1 MAEREEQNQQNAIN
15 ETLKIEWG
23 SNANAQ
29 KGEDGHWYDVSSG
42 EAVRIDNAD
51 GTYRLPN
58 NRVLLADGTTKDAS
72 EYQRE
77 LNTPIV
83 KSTEGKE
90 GKELRQIN
98 RENRQAARQT
108 RWNTK
113 AKNLQ
118 DQYNELRGRSG
129 GKLSYDDM
137 DTYLRGEGIY
147 AFQRANG
154 LAGTGIINQKM
165 IDKLEDEYLKTQS
178 AEKGN
183 AMTNLFSDIRDEN
196 GRLKQGN
203 PVAEFNGKEI
213 SLQEAQSFGA
223 ELKTL
228 ADELNLN
235 GSDKLTPEAQQRITA
250 LVEKYGLPVNENL
263 GNAEEIFDSMD
274 SLVEVLERNGAESF
288 LDASGFD
295 IDTEGNIRLEKPTY
309 NIQELLD
316 AQRTKKNEEVDL
328 ELARKRAE
336 RQKKILAMQNI
347 FANIGNTI
355 RAAYG
360 ANVYDTSVAQQM
372 NQVDNAYR
380 DKVNAYKAKMEMLRQ
395 EKLAEQKAKEAEAT
409 RQRERAEDRK
419 YQTDQFN
426 AQLKFETDKL
436 KLNWLNSE
444 LDRRLNSQIAANKL
458 KAEDKKN
465 IMEKTTVMDSPSGNS
480 YYIHKDDVQNLKT
493 SASGLLGKYFN
504 AEKIDIG
511 ILTDEIENS
520 TNPIGEFK
528 RILLKY
534 KDDPNAWKS
543 KEYRNAGYAQIP
555 SGDRFTYD
563 EALQEFENILGGF
576 QEIRYGS
583 SAPIYNSTE
592 NTRPLAGRS
601 F

>member
-1 MAEREEQNQQNAIN
+1 MAITEEQNQETQNKIN
-15 ETLKIEWG
+15 EILKKEWG

-29 KGEDGHWYDVSSG
+29 KNEDGHWYDVSSG
-42 EAVRIDNAD
+42 KAVRIDNAD
-51 GTYRLPN
+51 GTYRLPD
-58 NRVLLADGTTKDAS
+58 NRVLLTDGNIEDAS
-72 EYQRE
+72 EYQRK
-77 LNTPIV
+77 LNTPEV
-83 KSTEGKE
+83 QSTEGKE

-98 RENRQAARQT
+98 RENRQATRQT

-118 DQYNELRGRSG
+118 DQYNELRGWSK
-129 GKLSYDDM
+129 GKLSYDDI

-178 AEKGN
+178 AERGN
-183 AMTNLFSDIRDEN
+183 AMTNLFSDTRDEN

-203 PVAEFNGKEI
+203 PVATINGQEK

-223 ELKTL
+223 EFKMI

-235 GSDKLTPEAQQRITA
+235 GSDKFTPEARLRITE

-274 SLVEVLERNGAESF
+274 SLVEVLNRNGAESF

-295 IDTEGNIRLEKPTY
+295 IDTEGNVRLEKPTY
-309 NIQELLD
+309 NVQELLD
-316 AQRTKKNEEVDL
+316 AQRTKKKEEVDL

-372 NQVDNAYR
+372 NQIDNTYR

-419 YQTDQFN
+419 YQIDQFN

-436 KLNWLNSE
+436 KLQYIMNNEELDAKQRIAAANRLSE
-444 LDRRLNSQIAANKL
+444 LTGKQDNIKALTLGGKFVTVDKDSYKNSIGQLASSTIGKFFDGTEELDLGLFKQYDPQNPNRTIEILANLIEIASSDTQNSTPWMYDPNTNTSRIKF
-458 KAEDKKN
+458 KDGKTKEDV
-465 IMEKTTVMDSPSGNS
+465 IEYFD
-480 YYIHKDDVQNLKT
+480 
-493 SASGLLGKYFN
+493 GLLN
-504 AEKIDIG
+504 
-511 ILTDEIENS
+511 N
-520 TNPIGEFK
+520 
-528 RILLKY
+528 
-534 KDDPNAWKS
+534 
-543 KEYRNAGYAQIP
+543 
-555 SGDRFTYD
+555 
-563 EALQEFENILGGF
+563 
-576 QEIRYGS
+576 
-583 SAPIYNSTE
+583 
-592 NTRPLAGRS
+592 LAGIESGGSTGS
-601 F
+601 FSGITIRPQQ